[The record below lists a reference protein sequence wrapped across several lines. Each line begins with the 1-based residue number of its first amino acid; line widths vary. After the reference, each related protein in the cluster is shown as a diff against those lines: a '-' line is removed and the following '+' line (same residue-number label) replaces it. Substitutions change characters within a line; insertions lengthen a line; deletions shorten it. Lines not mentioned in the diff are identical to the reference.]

1 MNESEAETE
10 SLSSD
15 EGDDDSWFR
24 AAVPE
29 PASSSSTSSRM
40 TTQEQLILN
49 RVSDKFKSN
58 DVMKF
63 VLLKIESPRDTVFS
77 CLVDFSAD
85 QRVELA
91 IVSRITPEGINRFSV
106 EAFGDVDNLLERIH
120 GRLSDCATLTSVVAL
135 VTHEVEQHRFSQLI
149 ESLHVDPGSPS
160 NDETSSEAPSLNSG
174 TTAASRQSSQS
185 TTPSDSNLVS

>member
-1 MNESEAETE
+1 MNDSEAETD

-40 TTQEQLILN
+40 TAQEHLILK
-49 RVSDKFKSN
+49 RVSDKFKIN
-58 DVMKF
+58 DVITF
-63 VLLKIESPRDTVFS
+63 VLVKIESPRDTVFS
-77 CLVDFSAD
+77 CLVDLSAE

-91 IVSRITPEGINRFSV
+91 IVSRITMEGINRFSV
-106 EAFGDVDNLLERIH
+106 ERIEDFELLERIH
-120 GRLSDCATLTSVVAL
+120 GRISDCATLTSVVAL
-135 VTHEVEQHRFSQLI
+135 VTHVVEQHRFAQLI

>member
-1 MNESEAETE
+1 MNDSEAETD

-24 AAVPE
+24 AAAPE

-40 TTQEQLILN
+40 TAQEQLILN

-58 DVMKF
+58 DVITF
-63 VLLKIESPRDTVFS
+63 VLVKIESPRDTVFS
-77 CLVDFSAD
+77 CLVDRSAE

-91 IVSRITPEGINRFSV
+91 IVSRITMEGINRFSV
-106 EAFGDVDNLLERIH
+106 ERIEDFEILLERIH
-120 GRLSDCATLTSVVAL
+120 GRISDCATLSSVVAL
-135 VTHEVEQHRFSQLI
+135 VTHVVEQHRFAQLI